1 MWYSMLAIG
10 LGAALGANLRW
21 GLGLML
27 NALFPAI
34 PPGTLIANW
43 LGSWLIGMAL
53 ACFMALP
60 ELPPALK
67 LFVVT
72 GFLGALT
79 TFSTFSAEMWSL
91 LQSGRYLTALA
102 GIALHVVGA
111 LCMTGLG
118 FATVKLIRWMMT
130 GATG

>member
-1 MWYSMLAIG
+1 MLSSILSIG

-21 GLGLML
+21 WLGVML

-34 PPGTLIANW
+34 PPGTLVANL
-43 LGSWLIGMAL
+43 LGAWLIGLAL
-53 ACFMALP
+53 AFFAALP
-60 ELPPALK
+60 DLSPFWR
-67 LFVVT
+67 LFVIT

-79 TFSTFSAEMWSL
+79 TFSTFSAEMWST

-118 FATVKLIRWMMT
+118 MGTFALLKLWL
-130 GATG
+130 GGQQ